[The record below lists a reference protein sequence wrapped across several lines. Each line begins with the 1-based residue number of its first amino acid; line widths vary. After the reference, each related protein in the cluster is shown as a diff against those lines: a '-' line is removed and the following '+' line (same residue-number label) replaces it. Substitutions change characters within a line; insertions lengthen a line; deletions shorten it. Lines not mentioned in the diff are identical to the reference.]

1 MSTEYEYRS
10 DTCNHEYRI
19 WEDAHMTLVLAA
31 TPLGNPLDASAR
43 LKKAIESAEIIAAE
57 DSRRFHRL
65 ASDLEVTFTARIISF
80 FEGNEKER
88 TAEILSL
95 LREGK
100 EVLVVTDAGMP
111 TISDPGFRLMRDA
124 IAENLPTVVIP
135 GPSAP
140 TMAIALSGLPTD
152 RFTFEGFAPRAQG
165 ARNTF
170 YEKLRFEERTMVIFE
185 APHRLHESLVE
196 AAEVLGGTRRAAICR
211 EMTKTYEE
219 TIRGSLAELVTW
231 ADSREVLGEITLVI
245 AGVEEGSQSKSA
257 DDAVARVREYEQAG
271 MDRKAAIATVAEELS
286 LPKKIVYAAVVDA
299 NKMSR

>member
-1 MSTEYEYRS
+1 M
-10 DTCNHEYRI
+10 
-19 WEDAHMTLVLAA
+19 ALVLAA
-31 TPLGNPLDASAR
+31 TPLGNPLDASSR

-65 ASDLEVTFTARIISF
+65 ASDLEVKFTARIISF
-80 FEGNEKER
+80 FEGNETDR
-88 TAEILSL
+88 TQEILTL
-95 LREGK
+95 LRAGK

-124 IAENLPTVVIP
+124 IAENIQTVVIP

-152 RFTFEGFAPRAQG
+152 RFTFEGFAPRSQG
-165 ARNTF
+165 ARKTF

-185 APHRLHESLVE
+185 APHRLQESLE
-196 AAEVLGGTRRAAICR
+196 DAASVLGSERAGAICR

-219 TIRGSLAELVTW
+219 TIRGSLAELIDW
-231 ADSREVLGEITLVI
+231 ASQKEVLGEITLVF
-245 AGVEEGSQSKSA
+245 AGVTAGSEEKTSE
-257 DDAVARVREYEQAG
+257 DALERVREYEAAG
-271 MDRKAAIATVAEELS
+271 MDRKGAIATVAEEFGI
-286 LPKKIVYAAVVDA
+286 PKKIVYAAVVDA

>member
-1 MSTEYEYRS
+1 
-10 DTCNHEYRI
+10 
-19 WEDAHMTLVLAA
+19 MTLVLAA

-88 TAEILSL
+88 TSEILTL

-124 IAENLPTVVIP
+124 IAENLPIVVIP

-140 TMAIALSGLPTD
+140 LMAIALSGLPTD

-165 ARNTF
+165 ARRAF
-170 YEKLRFEERTMVIFE
+170 YEKLRFEERTIVTFE
-185 APHRLHESLVE
+185 APHRLLESLID
-196 AAEVLGGTRRAAICR
+196 AASVLGENRKAAICR

-219 TIRGSLAELVTW
+219 TIRGTIAELIAW
-231 ADSREVLGEITLVI
+231 AQSREILGEITLVF
-245 AGVEEGSQSKSA
+245 AGIEEGSEIRTA
-257 DDAVARVREYEQAG
+257 DGAVARVRGYEAAG
-271 MDRKAAIATVAEELS
+271 MDRKAAIATVAEEFD

>member
-1 MSTEYEYRS
+1 M
-10 DTCNHEYRI
+10 
-19 WEDAHMTLVLAA
+19 ALVLAA

-43 LKKAIESAEIIAAE
+43 LKMAIESAEIIAAE

-65 ASDLEVTFTARIISF
+65 ASDLGVTFTARIISF
-80 FEGNEKER
+80 FEGNESDR
-88 TAEILSL
+88 TQEILTL

-124 IAENLPTVVIP
+124 IAEKLPTIVIP

-152 RFTFEGFAPRAQG
+152 RFTFEGFAPRAHG
-165 ARNTF
+165 ARTSF
-170 YEKLRFEERTMVIFE
+170 YESLRFEERTMVIFE
-185 APHRLHESLVE
+185 APHRLHESLVD
-196 AAEVLGGTRRAAICR
+196 AAAILGADRAAAICR

-219 TIRGSLAELVTW
+219 TIRGPLSELIAW
-231 ADSREVLGEITLVI
+231 ASGREILGEITLVI
-245 AGVEEGSQSKSA
+245 AGVAAGSEVRTA
-257 DDAVARVREYEQAG
+257 DDAVARVREYEAAG
-271 MDRKAAIATVAEELS
+271 MDRKGAIATVAEEFS
-286 LPKKIVYAAVVDA
+286 IPKKIVYAAVVDA

>member
-1 MSTEYEYRS
+1 M
-10 DTCNHEYRI
+10 
-19 WEDAHMTLVLAA
+19 ALVLAA

-43 LKKAIESAEIIAAE
+43 LKMAIESAEIIAAE

-65 ASDLEVTFTARIISF
+65 ASDLGITFTARIISF
-80 FEGNEKER
+80 FEGNESDR
-88 TAEILSL
+88 TQEILTL

-124 IAENLPTVVIP
+124 IAEKLPTIVIP

-152 RFTFEGFAPRAQG
+152 RFTFEGFAPRAHG
-165 ARNTF
+165 ARTSF
-170 YEKLRFEERTMVIFE
+170 YESLRFEERTMVIFE
-185 APHRLHESLVE
+185 APHRLHESLVD
-196 AAEVLGGTRRAAICR
+196 AAAILGADRAAAICR

-219 TIRGSLAELVTW
+219 TIRGPLSELITW
-231 ADSREVLGEITLVI
+231 AAGREVLGEITLVI
-245 AGVEEGSQSKSA
+245 AGVVAGSEVRTA
-257 DDAVARVREYEQAG
+257 DDAVARVREYEAAG
-271 MDRKAAIATVAEELS
+271 MDRKGAIATVAEEFS
-286 LPKKIVYAAVVDA
+286 IPKKIVYAAVVDA

>member
-1 MSTEYEYRS
+1 M
-10 DTCNHEYRI
+10 
-19 WEDAHMTLVLAA
+19 ALVLAA
-31 TPLGNPLDASAR
+31 TPLGNPLDASQR
-43 LKKAIESAEIIAAE
+43 LKDAITSAEIIAAE

-65 ASDLEVTFTARIISF
+65 ASDLGVTFTGRVISF

-88 TAEILSL
+88 TQEILTL
-95 LREGK
+95 LRQGR

-124 IAENLPTVVIP
+124 IAENLHTIVIP

-165 ARNTF
+165 ARRGF
-170 YEKLRFEERTMVIFE
+170 YEKLRFEERTMVVFE
-185 APHRLHESLVE
+185 APHRLLE
-196 AAEVLGGTRRAAICR
+196 ALIDAAAIFGEDRKAAICR

-219 TIRGSLAELVTW
+219 TIRGTIAELISW
-231 ADSREVLGEITLVI
+231 AQGREILGEITLVF
-245 AGVEEGSQSKSA
+245 AGVAEGSEIKTA
-257 DDAVARVREYEQAG
+257 DDVVARVREYEAAG
-271 MDRKAAIATVAEELS
+271 MDRKGAITTVAEEFD

-299 NKMSR
+299 NKMSK